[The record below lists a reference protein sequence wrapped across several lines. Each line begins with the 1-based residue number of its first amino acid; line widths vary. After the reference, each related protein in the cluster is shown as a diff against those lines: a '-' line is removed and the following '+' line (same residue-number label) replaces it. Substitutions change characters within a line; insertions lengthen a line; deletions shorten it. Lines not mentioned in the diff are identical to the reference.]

1 MVPREKPVPPSPLR
15 SFLFRFKL
23 PSNVVYPVVSMN
35 MASDSCQNEI
45 TTRNTSQ
52 QNTYNRFSTTTSPT
66 GSLRVLG
73 VSRTRKCGPS
83 WFTTTSCWFLI
94 QSRLVSMAP
103 RDPLLSSL
111 RVCVLNL
118 QSGGDAVTDSNP
130 HLPSCC
136 ELLELV
142 LRKGLQQPVLSL
154 VHRDYWHCFQQ
165 LPHHDTC
172 GRLSALSL
180 AIEQTR
186 ACRKLLSAQGR
197 GRYFLRLAL
206 SRRTLPQFF
215 THLLHTPR
223 VLEWYVPVL
232 SILRNEEFVEP
243 FMSLLLVLSNME
255 FTLNMERRKPSPAA
269 TAQTRHC
276 YNSSASCNRGVEDDM
291 KIWPK
296 LTYSGILATILEALR
311 LISTYVVL
319 KVCEV
324 YEAVPCR
331 QVGMVL
337 RYLSGRVFI
346 LDFIPGSQAHAD
358 KFISPGDI
366 IDEINGTSLRNSKN
380 GQAGVVLSR
389 LRGRPLSIHVLRW
402 RAPHQTS
409 ANLEDGEPTPAARSC
424 FPQTAEPR
432 TKAAIVLPV
441 S

>member
-1 MVPREKPVPPSPLR
+1 
-15 SFLFRFKL
+15 
-23 PSNVVYPVVSMN
+23 
-35 MASDSCQNEI
+35 
-45 TTRNTSQ
+45 
-52 QNTYNRFSTTTSPT
+52 
-66 GSLRVLG
+66 
-73 VSRTRKCGPS
+73 
-83 WFTTTSCWFLI
+83 
-94 QSRLVSMAP
+94 MAP

-111 RVCVLNL
+111 RGRPHSCRRVPVTELCLMRWPEPRPCVVLLSDTGTITDMLLPVCVAVVCVLNL

-319 KVCEV
+319 KVC
-324 YEAVPCR
+324 
-331 QVGMVL
+331 
-337 RYLSGRVFI
+337 
-346 LDFIPGSQAHAD
+346 
-358 KFISPGDI
+358 
-366 IDEINGTSLRNSKN
+366 
-380 GQAGVVLSR
+380 
-389 LRGRPLSIHVLRW
+389 
-402 RAPHQTS
+402 
-409 ANLEDGEPTPAARSC
+409 
-424 FPQTAEPR
+424 
-432 TKAAIVLPV
+432 
-441 S
+441 

>member
-1 MVPREKPVPPSPLR
+1 
-15 SFLFRFKL
+15 
-23 PSNVVYPVVSMN
+23 
-35 MASDSCQNEI
+35 
-45 TTRNTSQ
+45 
-52 QNTYNRFSTTTSPT
+52 
-66 GSLRVLG
+66 
-73 VSRTRKCGPS
+73 
-83 WFTTTSCWFLI
+83 
-94 QSRLVSMAP
+94 MAP

-111 RVCVLNL
+111 RGRPHSCRRVPVTELCLMRWPEPRPCVVLLSDTGTITDMLLPVCVAVVCVLNL

-255 FTLNMERRKPSPAA
+255 FTLNMENCRFLDES
-269 TAQTRHC
+269 
-276 YNSSASCNRGVEDDM
+276 
-291 KIWPK
+291 W
-296 LTYSGILATILEALR
+296 
-311 LISTYVVL
+311 LIP
-319 KVCEV
+319 VCEV

>member
-1 MVPREKPVPPSPLR
+1 
-15 SFLFRFKL
+15 
-23 PSNVVYPVVSMN
+23 
-35 MASDSCQNEI
+35 
-45 TTRNTSQ
+45 
-52 QNTYNRFSTTTSPT
+52 
-66 GSLRVLG
+66 
-73 VSRTRKCGPS
+73 
-83 WFTTTSCWFLI
+83 
-94 QSRLVSMAP
+94 MAP
-103 RDPLLSSL
+103 RDPLISSL

-255 FTLNMERRKPSPAA
+255 FTLNMENCSFLDESWLLP
-269 TAQTRHC
+269 
-276 YNSSASCNRGVEDDM
+276 
-291 KIWPK
+291 
-296 LTYSGILATILEALR
+296 
-311 LISTYVVL
+311 
-319 KVCEV
+319 VCEV
-324 YEAVPCR
+324 YEVVPCR

-389 LRGRPLSIHVLRW
+389 LRGHPLSIHVLRW
-402 RAPHQTS
+402 RAQDGTVYQPLIKLLQTLRMENPHLQLGPAS
-409 ANLEDGEPTPAARSC
+409 HRQPSHEQRPPSSSQCLKDGRIVYIVQFLGKAHIGLFGGKEVLQHAIPQVLSKNLPSKE
-424 FPQTAEPR
+424 
-432 TKAAIVLPV
+432 VLLDMKETHLTCTEKNSSLV